1 MSLFIRALNFGFLK
15 PLRRAT
21 QFLRFGRAR
30 IIRDTN
36 EITDAMQAIAND
48 VGLRSQLSQL
58 GLQRATQ
65 FSWEKTGQATA
76 EVLQR
81 FL

>member
-1 MSLFIRALNFGFLK
+1 MACGTPVITSNLSSLPEVAGDAAILIDPYK
-15 PLRRAT
+15 VE
-21 QFLRFGRAR
+21 
-30 IIRDTN
+30 

-48 VGLRSQLSQL
+48 SGLRSHLSQL

-65 FSWEKTGQATA
+65 FSWQKTGQATV
-76 EVLQR
+76 EVLKR